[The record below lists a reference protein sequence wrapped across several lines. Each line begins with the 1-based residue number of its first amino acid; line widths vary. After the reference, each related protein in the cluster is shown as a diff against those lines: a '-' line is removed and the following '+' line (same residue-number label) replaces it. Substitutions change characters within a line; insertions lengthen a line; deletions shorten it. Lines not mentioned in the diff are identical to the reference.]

1 MRYIIYLMLVYV
13 SIHLLSRDFALLATR
28 ETFFR
33 TIAESVNM
41 GVDHAPSRMLAEDGY
56 TKVLKGIASH

>member
-1 MRYIIYLMLVYV
+1 MLVYV
-13 SIHLLSRDFALLATR
+13 SIHLLSRDLTRSLLAGNI
-28 ETFFR
+28 FR

-56 TKVLKGIASH
+56 TKVLKRIASH